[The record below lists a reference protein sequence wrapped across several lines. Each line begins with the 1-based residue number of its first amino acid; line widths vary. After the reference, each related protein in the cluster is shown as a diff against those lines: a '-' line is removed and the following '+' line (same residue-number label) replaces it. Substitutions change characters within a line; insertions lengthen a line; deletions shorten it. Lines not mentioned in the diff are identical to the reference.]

1 MTDAMKN
8 IEFQSAAELA
18 RLIKSGGVSSVALTE
33 HYIDRIQR
41 FDGEINAVVVRTF
54 EAARK
59 AAQQADEAL
68 AEGRDLGPLHGLLMT
83 IKESYVLE
91 DTPTTWG
98 LETFRE
104 NLATT
109 DGLAV
114 ARFKQAGAHFLGKTN
129 VPVDLADF
137 QSYKFKG

>member
-1 MTDAMKN
+1 MTDAMNN

-68 AEGRDLGPLHGLLMT
+68 AEGRDLGPCMGC
-83 IKESYVLE
+83 
-91 DTPTTWG
+91 P
-98 LETFRE
+98 
-104 NLATT
+104 
-109 DGLAV
+109 
-114 ARFKQAGAHFLGKTN
+114 
-129 VPVDLADF
+129 
-137 QSYKFKG
+137 